1 MPCCQNL
8 WAIVKDFVFSKGDI
22 YANFCFT
29 SIRTCG
35 IDYLAN
41 LLFHMVNFD
50 YTLTSLA
57 AVKLMSFM
65 RYRPIS
71 CSITCP
77 LRPPMGSMLNHSP
90 FSIEDNS
97 TLINKKKIEHLKNQL
112 PVFVQC

>member
-8 WAIVKDFVFSKGDI
+8 WAIVKQTLYLAKEIYTRISVLHLQESVALLFV
-22 YANFCFT
+22 
-29 SIRTCG
+29 
-35 IDYLAN
+35 DYLAN

-97 TLINKKKIEHLKNQL
+97 TLINNKKK
-112 PVFVQC
+112 